1 MEYTDFLQFFEFLD
15 ICHVYPD
22 IYAYFRMECEMDN
35 LQKSTWTSCIFEGHM
50 STRKDRMK
58 FEHKS

>member
-1 MEYTDFLQFFEFLD
+1 MEYTDFLQLFELFD

-22 IYAYFRMECEMDN
+22 ILANFRLECEMDN

-50 STRKDRMK
+50 STKKDRMK
-58 FEHKS
+58 IRS